1 MQLLKAS
8 GDKALQAQAL
18 NELGDVQAHFAQ
30 WPAAVQAWNDAL
42 DLVIGP
48 YQARLCTPA
57 ARASGGTQANSCRQC
72 TMQSS
77 GGEAAAASW
86 QHEPR

>member
-8 GDKALQAQAL
+8 GDKGLQAQAL

-48 YQARLCTPA
+48 YQAGLCAPA
-57 ARASGGTQANSCRQC
+57 ARASAAHRPTAAGSAQCSHQVVRQQC
-72 TMQSS
+72 
-77 GGEAAAASW
+77 SW
-86 QHEPR
+86 HEPDG

>member
-8 GDKALQAQAL
+8 GDKGLQAQAL

-48 YQARLCTPA
+48 YQAGLCAPA

-72 TMQSS
+72 TVQSS
-77 GGEAAAASW
+77 GGEAAMLLA
-86 QHEPR
+86 